1 MQRALYILQH
11 FETDELIKTLAKM
24 ENLNTENTPLCG
36 TEMRDLIF
44 RACILD
50 ELETRG
56 LPNLP
61 LR

>member
-11 FETDELIKTLAKM
+11 FETDELLKSLDQM
-24 ENLNTENTPLCG
+24 EKRNASNPPLCSN
-36 TEMRDLIF
+36 EMKDLIF
-44 RACILD
+44 RACLLD